1 MRVIITG
8 GTGLIGRSL
17 AADLAADGHSVIV
30 LSRSPERAQP
40 PEGVTV
46 AAWDARSADGWGYL
60 VEGSDGIVNL
70 AGESLLGYWT
80 GAKKRRILRSRLDS
94 AAAVVEAVEAAR
106 AKPRVLI
113 QASATGY
120 YGPRGSEIVREDTPP
135 GTGFLAGIAVEWEA
149 STAPVEPMGVRRVI
163 IRTGTVL
170 STEGGGL
177 PLLMLPFRFFVGG
190 PLGGGQ
196 QWMPWIHVT
205 DEVRAIRFLLLD
217 NGASGPFNVAAP
229 NPLTNAEFARDL
241 GRAAGRPSL
250 LPVPAF
256 ALRLVLG
263 EMSSV
268 VLNGQR
274 AVPGRL
280 LEQGFAFRF
289 PRAAGALEDLLDR

>member
-1 MRVIITG
+1 VRVIITG